1 MTVQRLSFAS
11 FVSLLNQNTKDN
23 STCVIKFYSNG
34 CSYCHRLKDAYDQIS
49 DEYKDLKFFAFN
61 IDGVENISSF
71 IHINGVPSIS
81 LIKPGHEKP
90 QISILEDPPE
100 PNPFTWYR
108 PAYIR
113 AFIERET
120 NE

>member
-11 FVSLLNQNTKDN
+11 FVRLLNQNTKDN

-71 IHINGVPSIS
+71 IDINGVPSIS
-81 LIKPGHEKP
+81 LIKPGREKP
-90 QISILEDPPE
+90 QISILKDPPE